1 LLRRHRNGRCRNWIR
16 RVEAIAELAR
26 VRTSFFAPEDFDGYY
41 DGPPLPALLIV
52 FEAHDA
58 VAACF
63 DEESQ
68 HMLEGSAEPAF
79 CEVFTLDNAEQCSAA
94 MRAAERFVL
103 VNRELCEL
111 IEEIQA
117 WEKKRNE
124 SRDRDRRDASI
135 RAA

>member
-1 LLRRHRNGRCRNWIR
+1 MDDTGTGFGTSRRL
-16 RVEAIAELAR
+16 LAR
-26 VRTSFFAPEDFDGYY
+26 VRARSFGPEDYDGYY

-52 FEAHDA
+52 FEEHDA

-79 CEVFTLDNAEQCSAA
+79 CAVFTLDNAEQHFAA

-103 VNRELCEL
+103 VNREVSQL
-111 IEEIQA
+111 IEDIHA
-117 WEKKRNE
+117 WEKVGNE
-124 SRDRDRRDASI
+124 SRDRDRGDASL